1 MRLRITIFL
10 ILFLAFANF
19 AQTNISGTISSDSTL
34 DVSGSPYI
42 VTGSVSIAS
51 GVTLTVNPNVEV
63 RFTGGTKLYVYGTLT
78 ANSATFTSSAD
89 TLGGTPQKGDWA
101 NIRVGDGSRT
111 GTVTLNNCQVRY
123 GGSSDYSTIFIHHGN
138 VTITDCEISNSKW
151 DGVKFSGYYAST
163 LQLTNTTITNCN
175 SLGLFVTRNST
186 ANIINSSIN
195 GCDWPIRYDGPA
207 SVTFTGTNDLT
218 SNTHDGIYINY
229 NHSSSVV
236 WDTIG
241 VPYVINTFTIDS
253 GDTLTIA
260 PGNVIKSMGGALY
273 VEGAIIAQGNGT
285 DNIYFTSYKNDNLL
299 GDTNADG
306 STSSPSSN
314 DWYGVYFEDASD
326 DAVSIMEYCD
336 ITFAGRNYNGGVT
349 TENASPTIQHCTL
362 SNNYYGAKFIGLSSP
377 TFSDNEIGSSDM
389 VPVALSFEANPVF
402 SNNSFSNSDNQY
414 DAIGILGGT
423 LQGDA
428 TFVKRDFTSISNVTY
443 LLLDNVTVPAGVTL
457 TINPGI
463 VIKSFYSGHRIRI
476 EGKLLAEGTEAE
488 PIVFTSVKDDGF
500 GNPHDTNKD
509 GTNTVP
515 ARGDWSGIVFKNGSD
530 PASVMDYCIV
540 KFAYL
545 SWYEDYINQTYIHQG
560 AITLINSSPTI
571 SNTTIT
577 DMSYGIYAFASSNP
591 VIENCTF
598 ENSQYTPILMSANAS
613 PTFSGNTFTNSGF
626 TALGICPEHLPASCT
641 IPQRTVAG
649 YTNITYMIMGDWYV
663 NSGAEVTVDPGVVIK
678 VYNDQ
683 DIYVEGGLK
692 ADASSGDPIIFTSM
706 KDDNA
711 GNPGDT
717 NGDGDATAPAQSDW
731 GTINFKSTSD
741 DAFSKI
747 DNCEIRFSG
756 DNYKGAVTYT
766 DAAAPMNN
774 TTITDS
780 YFGVRCEGS
789 STPQISNTNINNCYA
804 DPIAMSLKSDP
815 TFSNI
820 SFLANGSKG
829 IRILEGTLSSNA
841 TLRRRSIAGIS
852 NIAYIVEYL
861 TISPNAVLTIE
872 PGVVIKFNQVWCNN
886 NLIAVDGG
894 LIAEGTPSEKIIFTS
909 IKDDSSGGDTNNDG
923 NNSEPQKGD
932 WRALRFDSS
941 TLDSVN
947 SLVNCEFRYGGNSCQ
962 LYAEDAAAIRIINAQ
977 ADIDDCII
985 EQSASAGIGIY
996 GSASPVISNSEI
1008 NNVSYTPIT
1017 LSMFS
1022 SPTFIN
1028 NQSFNAGIMALGVK
1042 PENYS
1047 VNGTIPIRSFAGFTN
1062 ITYYL
1067 FETSTINSG
1076 TEITVPAGIVFKN
1089 GRLDVKGKL
1098 LLEGTTLEPIVFT
1111 DLEDDEYGNP
1121 MDTNGDGTATSPSRN
1136 GTRVKFYDVSDDAS
1150 TITNTIFRYS
1160 EVALQLDQ
1168 ASPTITN
1175 TQFVYDKWGIYLTG
1189 VSSPALTNS
1198 SFDDLTYAPIRTS
1211 LVSYPSTTSG
1221 NTLSGT
1227 TFKAIGILDGETL
1240 VQNVTLPKRNFAGIT
1255 NIPYLFGNYTVA
1267 SNAVLTIDPGVVLK
1281 FFQNATLS
1289 VKRGL
1294 QAIGGSTAD
1303 STIVFTYY
1311 KDDFY
1316 GGDTNSD
1323 STDSSPG
1330 NEGWDG
1336 IRFEDESLDPL
1347 CNLDHVI
1354 IKYAGAYYWNERGA
1368 ITTINASPTILHS
1381 TLKNN
1386 YNAIV
1391 AKGASNPEVH
1401 YCDIYQNTQM
1411 GIYNVD
1417 GSFVINAENNWWGS
1431 NSGPTHSSN
1440 PGGTGQE
1447 VSDNVDFTPWL
1458 GSGAANPI
1466 MGDVS
1471 LNGVVQAFD
1480 ASKILLYLVD
1490 PLGAD
1495 SLNELQRG
1503 VADVS
1508 ANAGITAYDASLI
1521 LQYSVGLISSFPAE
1535 VGDAPE
1541 TIDPATKKY
1550 LALQKVNKV
1559 GLHINGASA
1568 KFGEDFTVPVSIS
1581 NVSGVTAVQIEINFN
1596 PELYSLNDISLGENF
1611 SNYNMNYGLNK
1622 AGNKLVIAVA
1632 GSDIMNKDGN
1642 ILNINLHVLDKLKGT
1657 HNEALTVSKFL
1668 ANETD
1673 LTKDVTSDQISLVGK
1688 PDKFT
1693 LEQNYPNP
1701 FNPTTTIRYSIP
1713 DDNVSVRIV
1722 VYDIKGREITTL
1734 VNSKQSAGSYS
1745 VVWNATN
1752 KFGEKVSS
1760 GIYFYRIM
1768 TNKFSATKKMMLI
1781 K

>member
-1 MRLRITIFL
+1 MRLQTTIIL
-10 ILFLAFANF
+10 IMFLAFTNF

-63 RFTGGTKLYVYGTLT
+63 RFTSGTRLYVYGTLT
-78 ANSATFTSSAD
+78 ANNATFTSSAD
-89 TLGGTPQKGDWA
+89 TLGGSPQKGDWA
-101 NIRVGDGSRT
+101 NIRIGDGSREGIVNLT
-111 GTVTLNNCQVRY
+111 NCQVRY
-123 GGSSDYSTIFIHHGN
+123 GGGADYSTIFIYRGN
-138 VTITDCEISNSKW
+138 VTITGCEISNSLW
-151 DGVKFSGYYAST
+151 DGVKFSGYYSST

-175 SLGLFVTRNST
+175 SLGLYVTSNST
-186 ANIINSSIN
+186 ANITNSTIN
-195 GCDWPIRYDGPA
+195 GCDWPIRYDGAA
-207 SVTFTGTNDLT
+207 SITFAETNDLT
-218 SNTHDGIYINY
+218 SNTHDGIYIYY

-236 WDTIG
+236 WDTIN

-260 PGNVIKSMGGALY
+260 AGNVIKSMGGALN
-273 VEGAIIAQGNGT
+273 VEGALIAQGNET
-285 DNIYFTSYKNDNLL
+285 DKIYFTSYKNDNLF
-299 GDTNADG
+299 GDTNDDG
-306 STSSPSSN
+306 STTSPASN
-314 DWYGVYFEDASD
+314 DWYGVYFRDASND
-326 DAVSIMEYCD
+326 TVSIMEYCD

-349 TENASPTIQHCTL
+349 TENASPTIRHCSM
-362 SNNYYGAKFIGLSSP
+362 SNNYYGAKFIGLSNP

-389 VPVALSFEANPVF
+389 VPVALSFEANAVF

-423 LQGDA
+423 LQGNA

-443 LLLDNVTVPAGVTL
+443 LLLDNVTVPSGDTL

-476 EGKLLAEGTEAE
+476 AGKLIAEGTSTE

-515 ARGDWSGIVFKNGSD
+515 TRRDWSGIVFKSGSD

-545 SWYEDYINQTYIHQG
+545 SWYEDIINGTYIHQG
-560 AITLINSSPTI
+560 AITIINSSPTI

-598 ENSQYTPILMSANAS
+598 ENSEYTPILMSANAN
-613 PTFSGNTFTNSGF
+613 PTFSGNTFTNSGY
-626 TALGICPEHLPASCT
+626 TALGICPEHLPTSCT
-641 IPQRTVAG
+641 IPQRNVAG
-649 YTNITYMIMGDWYV
+649 YTNITYMIMGDWYI
-663 NSGAEVTVDPGVVIK
+663 NSGAEVTIEPGVIIK
-678 VYNDQ
+678 IYNYQ

-717 NGDGDATAPAQSDW
+717 NGDGDASAPAQSDW
-731 GTINFKSTSD
+731 GTINFKATSD

-766 DAAAPMNN
+766 DAAATMNN

-789 STPQISNTNINNCYA
+789 STPQISNTNIQNCYA
-804 DPIAMSLKSDP
+804 DPIAMSLKSNP

-820 SFLANGSKG
+820 SFLANGSSG
-829 IRILEGTLSSNA
+829 IRLLEGTLSSNA
-841 TLRRRSIAGIS
+841 TLIRRSIAGIS
-852 NIAYIVEYL
+852 NIAYIVENL

-872 PGVVIKFNQVWCNN
+872 PGVVIKYNEVCCHTNS
-886 NLIAVDGG
+886 IIVDGG
-894 LIAEGTPSEKIIFTS
+894 LIAEGTPTEKIIFTS

-932 WRALRFDSS
+932 WRDLRFDSS

-947 SLVNCEFRYGGNSCQ
+947 SLINCEFRYGGNTSGG
-962 LYAEDAAAIRIINAQ
+962 DAAIRLFNSQAIIDN
-977 ADIDDCII
+977 CII
-985 EQSASAGIGIY
+985 EQSSSAGIAIF
-996 GSASPVISNSEI
+996 GSANPLISNSEI
-1008 NNVSYTPIT
+1008 NNVSSTPIT

-1022 SPTFIN
+1022 NPMFIN
-1028 NQSFNAGIMALGVK
+1028 NQSFNVGIMALGVR

-1047 VNGTIPIRSFAGFTN
+1047 VDGTIPVRSFAGFTN

-1067 FETSTINSG
+1067 FGTSTINSG

-1089 GRLDVKGKL
+1089 GRFDVKGKL
-1098 LLEGTTLEPIVFT
+1098 ILDGTPTAPIVFT
-1111 DLEDDEYGNP
+1111 DLEDDEFGNP
-1121 MDTNGDGTATSPSRN
+1121 MDTNGDGTSSSPSRD
-1136 GTRVKFYDVSDDAS
+1136 GTRVKFYDVSDDAG
-1150 TITNTIFRYS
+1150 IINNTIFRYS
-1160 EVALQLDQ
+1160 EIALQLDQ
-1168 ASPTITN
+1168 ASPIITN
-1175 TQFVYDKWGIYLTG
+1175 TQFAYDKWGIYLTG
-1189 VSSPALTNS
+1189 VSNPMLTNS
-1198 SFDDLTYAPIRTS
+1198 SFDNLTYAPIRTS
-1211 LVSYPSTTSG
+1211 LVSYPSATSG

-1227 TFKAIGILDGETL
+1227 TFKAIGILGGETL

-1281 FFQNATLS
+1281 FFPNATLS

-1330 NEGWDG
+1330 NEGWVG
-1336 IRFEDESLDPL
+1336 IRFEDESLDPF
-1347 CNLDHVI
+1347 CNLNHVI
-1354 IKYAGAYYWNERGA
+1354 IKYAVAYYWDYRGA
-1368 ITTINASPTILHS
+1368 ITTINASPTILNS

-1386 YNAIV
+1386 YHAIV
-1391 AKGASNPEVH
+1391 AKGASNPVVN
-1401 YCDIYQNTQM
+1401 YCDIYQNTGM

-1417 GSFVINAENNWWGS
+1417 GSFVINAEINWWGS

-1440 PGGTGQE
+1440 PGGTGQA
-1447 VSDNVDFTPWL
+1447 VSDNVNFTPWL
-1458 GSGAANPI
+1458 GSGAINPI

-1471 LNGVVQAFD
+1471 LNGTVQAFD

-1490 PLGAD
+1490 PLGSD
-1495 SLNELQRG
+1495 SLNALQKS

-1535 VGDAPE
+1535 VGNAPE

-1550 LALQKVNKV
+1550 LALQKVNEV

-1568 KFGEDFTVPVSIS
+1568 KFGEDFTVPVSIN
-1581 NVSGVTAVQIEINFN
+1581 NVSGVTAVQIEMNFN
-1596 PELYSLNDISLGENF
+1596 SELYSLNDISLGDNF
-1611 SNYNMNYGLNK
+1611 TDYNMNYALNR
-1622 AGNKLVIAVA
+1622 AGDKLTIVIA
-1632 GSDIMNKDGN
+1632 GSKIMNKDGN

-1657 HNEALTVSKFL
+1657 HNEALRVSKFL
-1668 ANETD
+1668 ANESD
-1673 LTKDVTSDQISLVGK
+1673 LTKDVTSDQITLIGK

-1713 DDNVSVRIV
+1713 DDNVSVRII
-1722 VYDIKGREITTL
+1722 VYDIKGREVQTL

-1752 KFGEKVSS
+1752 KLGEKVSS
-1760 GIYFYRIM
+1760 GIYFYRIT